1 MNAETKRPFTYDDP
15 CVERGATLAYDAAAT
30 ADAQKQVRELV
41 TSVLLAP
48 K

>member
-1 MNAETKRPFTYDDP
+1 LSCRPDQRARN
-15 CVERGATLAYDAAAT
+15 VERGATLAYDAAAT